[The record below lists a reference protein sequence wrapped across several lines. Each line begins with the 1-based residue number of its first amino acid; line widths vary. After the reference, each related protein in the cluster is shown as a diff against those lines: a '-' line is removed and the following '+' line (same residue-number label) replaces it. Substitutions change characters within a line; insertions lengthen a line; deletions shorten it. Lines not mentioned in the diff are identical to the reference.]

1 MTNYGCLL
9 VISGDDFIT
18 HTAFLSLPMTSS
30 TISIGSNRSFSISTF
45 FLLHPTYSCS
55 YQHCF
60 SALKAQKRPL
70 EALRPKPSNGWEPK
84 ETLPEDWMP
93 SLGPIMLSVL
103 NLPTGWEPKETL
115 PEGWKLKSN
124 LRVMSDGDW
133 RLTLIDIDG
142 QGSRPITIGLT

>member
-1 MTNYGCLL
+1 M
-9 VISGDDFIT
+9 
-18 HTAFLSLPMTSS
+18 
-30 TISIGSNRSFSISTF
+30 
-45 FLLHPTYSCS
+45 
-55 YQHCF
+55 
-60 SALKAQKRPL
+60 KAQKRPL
-70 EALRPKPSNGWEPK
+70 EALRPKPLNGWEPK
-84 ETLPEDWMP
+84 QTLLENWMP
-93 SLGPIMLSVL
+93 SLDPIMLSVL